1 MENALEFTGASAAK
15 AWLYDREEEGG
26 NNRERERATQTSM
39 RNCLLMA
46 GRNDECTP
54 AMT

>member
-26 NNRERERATQTSM
+26 NNRERKSHPNFDAKLPADGRAQ
-39 RNCLLMA
+39 
-46 GRNDECTP
+46 
-54 AMT
+54 